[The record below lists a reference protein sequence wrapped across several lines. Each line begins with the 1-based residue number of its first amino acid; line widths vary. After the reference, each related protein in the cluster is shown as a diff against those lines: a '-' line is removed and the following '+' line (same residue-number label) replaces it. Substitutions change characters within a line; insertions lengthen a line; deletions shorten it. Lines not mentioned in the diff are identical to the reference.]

1 MGKEFALRKS
11 GCEKWQP
18 NPTDSELT
26 GPTGD
31 RVGVADLSAMGT
43 SAGFSKRLQDRDLQR
58 GNRNTP
64 RENRLFEFT

>member
-18 NPTDSELT
+18 NPTDSESM

-31 RVGVADLSAMGT
+31 RLGVADLRATGAC
-43 SAGFSKRLQDRDLQR
+43 AGFSKDLQVGDLQR

-64 RENRLFEFT
+64 REN